1 MLAHKYRDRLA
12 ALFRDYSYICI
23 NVFDKWNKNYKLVT
37 KSG

>member
-1 MLAHKYRDRLA
+1 VLGHKCRNWPA
-12 ALFRDYSYICI
+12 VLFKDYSYFCI